1 MRSRVDPRF
10 KKRMSCRLKQEQ
22 RTYAGMVLDVSRT
35 GLFVQTS
42 AGAKPGDEVEVLLG
56 SREQAAPV
64 ALTAEVVWQRKV
76 PAQLRIVVEGGV
88 GLKIRYAP
96 ELYYALLA
104 DAAQVATT
112 RRHRAV

>member
-10 KKRMSCRLKQEQ
+10 KKRMSCKLKQEQ

-76 PAQLRIVVEGGV
+76 PPQLRVVVEGGV

-104 DAAQVATT
+104 DAAQASTA